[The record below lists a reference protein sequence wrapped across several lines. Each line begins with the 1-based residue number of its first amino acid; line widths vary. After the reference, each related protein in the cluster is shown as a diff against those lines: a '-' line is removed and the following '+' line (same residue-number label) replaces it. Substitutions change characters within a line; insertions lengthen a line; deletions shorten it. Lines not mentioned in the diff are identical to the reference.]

1 MATNR
6 VGAEHIQDRE
16 DEEDE
21 RLRLERLR
29 LLSLSSL
36 SLSSL
41 LSRADLPPQP
51 AHDELG
57 LEEVRLLA
65 NGERDRVDREARPL
79 LEPEAEAEAGPV
91 PRTILPSFP
100 PAAAHI

>member
-21 RLRLERLR
+21 
-29 LLSLSSL
+29 
-36 SLSSL
+36 L

-51 AHDELG
+51 VHDELG

-79 LEPEAEAEAGPV
+79 LEPEAVEAEAGPM

>member
-21 RLRLERLR
+21 
-29 LLSLSSL
+29 
-36 SLSSL
+36 L
-41 LSRADLPPQP
+41 LSRADLPPRP

-79 LEPEAEAEAGPV
+79 LEPEAGAEAGPV
-91 PRTILPSFP
+91 PRTILPSLP

>member
-21 RLRLERLR
+21 
-29 LLSLSSL
+29 
-36 SLSSL
+36 L

-91 PRTILPSFP
+91 PRTILPSLP
-100 PAAAHI
+100 SAAAHI

>member
-21 RLRLERLR
+21 
-29 LLSLSSL
+29 
-36 SLSSL
+36 L

-65 NGERDRVDREARPL
+65 NGERDRVDREARPV

-91 PRTILPSFP
+91 PRPVLPSLP

>member
-21 RLRLERLR
+21 
-29 LLSLSSL
+29 
-36 SLSSL
+36 L

-100 PAAAHI
+100 PTAAHI